1 MLKLYTCSEK
11 TSWHRNGSS
20 NLKQGI
26 GMCMHHDVLAGNV
39 IHAQWFYII
48 DCSISIVLKLCSEKR
63 A

>member
-26 GMCMHHDVLAGNV
+26 GMCMHHDVLAM
-39 IHAQWFYII
+39 
-48 DCSISIVLKLCSEKR
+48 
-63 A
+63 

>member
-26 GMCMHHDVLAGNV
+26 GLCSRNV